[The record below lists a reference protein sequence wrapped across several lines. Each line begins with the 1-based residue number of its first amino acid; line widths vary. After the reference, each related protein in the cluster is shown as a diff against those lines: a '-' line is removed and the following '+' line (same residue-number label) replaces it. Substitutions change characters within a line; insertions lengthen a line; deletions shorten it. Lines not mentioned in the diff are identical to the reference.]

1 MIKVFLADRPRHS
14 PLCLMCDH
22 WCWGCWW
29 PGHWTGWTCQGLS
42 LPPLPGLSWL
52 LPCSVLRH
60 HKTSRLTESLSTN
73 QQPEFSRL
81 DQSEARHRPHVSRPW
96 WWPRLALRSQGS
108 SLVAHLPIRQTDPR
122 SPVLESAIVF
132 KGNLCNQIFSKPWGP
147 AGGKRIFKLYALT
160 LNITRLL
167 SLFLFYVSD
176 LEKIFLLFKEITY
189 SRN

>member
-22 WCWGCWW
+22 WCWGCCW

-42 LPPLPGLSWL
+42 PPPLPGLSWL

-81 DQSEARHRPHVSRPW
+81 DQSETWHRPLVSRPW
-96 WWPRLALRSQGS
+96 WWPAWLSGLKVPHWW
-108 SLVAHLPIRQTDPR
+108 LICPLDRQT
-122 SPVLESAIVF
+122 
-132 KGNLCNQIFSKPWGP
+132 P
-147 AGGKRIFKLYALT
+147 AP
-160 LNITRLL
+160 L
-167 SLFLFYVSD
+167 SLSRQLYS
-176 LEKIFLLFKEITY
+176 KEIFVTKY
-189 SRN
+189 FPNHGDRQVESVYLNSTHWLWILASFYLCLSFMYQIRKRFSF